1 MSEHR
6 IAITPQEFVA
16 SAIGLR
22 HAEHRYEDPREP
34 FATGDVVILEELTT
48 QDPRRREFTG
58 RLLGRRI
65 TYIDRAMGVRFHYA
79 LLHLGPEG
87 EIWIS

>member
-58 RLLGRRI
+58 RIHRCRI
-65 TYIDRAMGVRFHYA
+65 TWIDRAMGVRHGYA
-79 LLHLGPEG
+79 LLHTAPEG
-87 EIWIS
+87 D